1 MAQVIYIH
9 LNSNNNVIGGYV
21 SKLNASKKLLELGSD
36 TKIAKIEITDN
47 DLLNENEAIETIKQ
61 FNEDNK

>member
-1 MAQVIYIH
+1 MSQVIYIH

-47 DLLNENEAIETIKQ
+47 DLLNENEAIETIKS